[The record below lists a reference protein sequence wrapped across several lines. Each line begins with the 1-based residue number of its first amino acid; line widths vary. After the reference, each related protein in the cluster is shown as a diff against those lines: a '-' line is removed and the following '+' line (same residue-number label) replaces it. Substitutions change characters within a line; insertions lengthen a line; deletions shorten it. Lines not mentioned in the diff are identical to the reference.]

1 MSKKSAAVR
10 VKKADMVP
18 TDPGRPDWAKGLD
31 DREYRYVGEYLKGFN
46 STRAAL
52 AAGFAPSS
60 AYQRAYEMKHRPM
73 VRAAINAALREAMPA
88 LKVTLAERLAAIVTT
103 DIGEIVDWKR
113 SGRRGLAVD
122 MRPLAEL
129 NNTQRASIKAIR
141 KRVGPYGDSLD
152 IVMHDPIAAAER
164 LTALL
169 EMTRDTGAGGG
180 GQVVFVIETPEGH
193 VIRDVTAAP
202 VIDHD
207 AVTAGIAANREPE
220 PDELPP
226 GARIVIETP

>member
-1 MSKKSAAVR
+1 MSKKSAAS
-10 VKKADMVP
+10 KAVEAS
-18 TDPGRPDWAKGLD
+18 TGIGKPDWAKDLN
-31 DREYRYVGEYLKGFN
+31 DREYRWVGEYLKGFN
-46 STRAAL
+46 SARAAV
-52 AAGFAPSS
+52 AAGFSAPS
-60 AYQRAYEMKHRPM
+60 AHQRGYEIKTRPH
-73 VRAAINAALREAMPA
+73 VRAAINAALREAMPH
-88 LKVTLAERLAAIVTT
+88 LKMTLAERLAAIVTT

-169 EMTRDTGAGGG
+169 EMTKDTGAGTGG
-180 GQVVFVIETPEGH
+180 SVTFIIEAPDGH
-193 VIRDVTAAP
+193 VIRDITAAT

-207 AVTAGIAANREPE
+207 AVAAGIAANREPE